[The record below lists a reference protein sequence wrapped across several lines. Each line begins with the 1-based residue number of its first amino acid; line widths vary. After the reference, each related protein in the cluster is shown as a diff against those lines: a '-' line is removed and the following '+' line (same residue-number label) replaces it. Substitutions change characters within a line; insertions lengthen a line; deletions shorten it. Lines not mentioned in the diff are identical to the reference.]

1 MEFWGVEVKVGQPI
15 QVEPGFENIIHLSQA
30 CLAEVKKDN
39 EKDPVHLYVNTDD
52 KKLCIGTLS
61 ADKCPQIGFDLVFDK
76 EFQLSHT
83 SKSGNVHFCGYKT
96 NISNSYSEDTGNI
109 ATVGHTNKEALEP
122 SRQMNQDDDDS
133 SDSFDSSDDE
143 DTANAKKVSSE
154 EDDSDDE
161 DESDDNDESDDS
173 DEHESDKEAGNK
185 TTPGN
190 KRENDSSVQ
199 TSVPE
204 KKAKLVT
211 PQKIVST
218 DAKKSG
224 GHVATPYPSKQ
235 VAKTSGKSDKS
246 NQQSQKTGEFRCNP
260 CSRTFGSE
268 NALQSHSKAKH

>member
-61 ADKCPQIGFDLVFDK
+61 ADKCPQIGFDLF
-76 EFQLSHT
+76 LCWIT
-83 SKSGNVHFCGYKT
+83 
-96 NISNSYSEDTGNI
+96 SYSEDTGNI